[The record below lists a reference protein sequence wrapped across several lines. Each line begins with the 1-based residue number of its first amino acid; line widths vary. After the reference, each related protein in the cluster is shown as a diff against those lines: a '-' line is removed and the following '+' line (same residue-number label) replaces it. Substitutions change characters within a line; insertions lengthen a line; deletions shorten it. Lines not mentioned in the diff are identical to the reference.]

1 MPNLSICHVSNSTVY
16 TEPND
21 SSDVVSMVLFGES
34 VKVIDFSQKWSQV
47 LVHNNQCKGWVHTA
61 HFAHSVEVSDS
72 PIRCID
78 FTEFVHHEERR
89 IPIFIGCQLPNYDGI
104 RLHYGDY
111 QWNFSGQSI
120 HSKDLGMERFKRLG
134 QKYIGAPYRK
144 GGRSP
149 FGIDDSGLVHILYSF
164 LGKSL
169 PRSADKQSTIGHPLH
184 FIQEAQLGDLL
195 GFSSAK
201 GGPVDHI
208 GLYWGNQQVLHVD
221 SVAQIDQVD
230 HNGIYHASS
239 GQYTYFLTNI
249 QRIIDVWPNP

>member
-1 MPNLSICHVSNSTVY
+1 MPNLLICHVSNSTVY

-34 VKVIDFSQKWSQV
+34 AKVIDFSQKWSLV
-47 LVHNNQCKGWVHTA
+47 LIHNNQCEGWVHTA

-78 FTEFVHHEERR
+78 FTEFVYHEERR

-120 HSKDLGMERFKRLG
+120 HAKDLGMERFKRLG

-164 LGKSL
+164 FGKSL
-169 PRSADKQSTIGHPLH
+169 PRSADKQSTVGHPLH
-184 FIQEAQLGDLL
+184 FILEAQIGDLL
-195 GFSSAK
+195 GFSSVK

-239 GQYTYFLTNI
+239 GKYTYFLTNI